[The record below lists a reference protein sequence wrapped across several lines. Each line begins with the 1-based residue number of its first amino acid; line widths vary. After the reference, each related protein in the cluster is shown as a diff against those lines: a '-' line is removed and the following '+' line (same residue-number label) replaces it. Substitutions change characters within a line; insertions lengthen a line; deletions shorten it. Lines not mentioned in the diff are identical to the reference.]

1 MLKRRLIPCL
11 FLQNGLIVRSQEF
24 TQFKQLG
31 NPTAQLERLNDWDSD
46 ELIYVDITRDGAY
59 DLKRDDLKT
68 ASRSDVLSILRDI
81 SRHCFMPLT
90 FGGRIRDLEMVDA
103 FITNGADKVVINTGV
118 VLNPELITQVAEKY
132 GSQAM
137 VVAMDVKHE
146 ADGSYACWSHNG
158 RERLAKPLR
167 DWLKEVQQRGA
178 GEIFLNSIDRDGTA
192 NGYDLD
198 IVNRVCEYANLPVI
212 AAVARAFS
220 RTLRKCWRRRPPRPS
235 RRETS
240 STSRRTPTAGRR
252 NSCATRAQTSA
263 RTTTA

>member
-31 NPTAQLERLNDWDSD
+31 NPTAQLERLNDWDAD
-46 ELIYVDITRDGAY
+46 ELIYVDITREGTY

-81 SRHCFMPLT
+81 SQHCFMPLS
-90 FGGRIRDLEMVDA
+90 FGGRIRDLETVDA
-103 FITNGADKVVINTGV
+103 FIANGADKVIINTGV
-118 VLNPELITQVAEKY
+118 VLNPDLITQVAEKY

-137 VVAMDVKHE
+137 VVAMDVKRE
-146 ADGSYACWSHNG
+146 ADGNYACYSHNG
-158 RERLAKPLR
+158 RERLAKPLH
-167 DWLKEVQQRGA
+167 DWVKEVQQRGA

-198 IVNRVCEYANLPVI
+198 ITNRVCEWADVPVI
-212 AAVARAFS
+212 ACGGAGVFEDFREVLAKTPASAIAAGNIFNFTENAYRRAKKF
-220 RTLRKCWRRRPPRPS
+220 LRD
-235 RRETS
+235 
-240 STSRRTPTAGRR
+240 A
-252 NSCATRAQTSA
+252 SA
-263 RTTTA
+263 NVR